1 VAEAIG
7 AARQAGAT
15 GTIAVRADSAYYAGA
30 FIAACRRHRARF
42 SVTVRADPKVKRTI
56 ATIGEDAWVAIKYP
70 NAIYDEASA
79 TAISD
84 AEIAEVPYTAF
95 ASARAHRTA
104 PHRTAPH
111 RRQADR
117 AARHTPQPQR
127 RRAGPGR
134 AVRHVSVSRGV
145 HR

>member
-15 GTIAVRADSAYYAGA
+15 GTITVRADSAYSAGA

-42 SVTVRADPKVKRTI
+42 SVTVRADPKVTRTI

>member
-1 VAEAIG
+1 MAEAIG

-15 GTIAVRADSAYYAGA
+15 GTITVRADSAYYAGA

-84 AEIAEVPYTAF
+84 AEIADTAF
-95 ASARAHRTA
+95 ASARTA
-104 PHRTAPH
+104 PHRTAP
-111 RRQADR
+111 
-117 AARHTPQPQR
+117 T
-127 RRAGPGR
+127 AG
-134 AVRHVSVSRGV
+134 
-145 HR
+145 